1 MQAEKKFF
9 DVFSRYK
16 PSDEKAS
23 LLRRGHSAR
32 FRYTKDPMRVEVD
45 LSFDSHEDAELI
57 YEIEDEC
64 RALYSAESF
73 KILPHFPPESFEIG
87 NFGEIACEA
96 AMCGAVT
103 NGFFTNAEYLDD
115 GVTISILIPFD
126 STGVGF
132 VKGADTENILENILR
147 SRYGVSRRIVVTE
160 GAGADARRIEWEK
173 KREQL
178 LAAAE
183 EESRERFIRERE
195 ERAKAREAE
204 ARAADP
210 QYDFESR
217 SGISTATGI
226 AEAVGESSYKMGATT
241 YDFSSSTAIYG
252 ESFDIC
258 EPTPLADAPCRE
270 P

>member
-16 PSDEKAS
+16 PTDDKAS

-73 KILPHFPPESFEIG
+73 KILPHVPPESFDIR

-115 GVTISILIPFD
+115 GETINVLIPFD
-126 STGVGF
+126 SIGVGF
-132 VKGADTENILENILR
+132 VKGADTEEILSNILP
-147 SRYGVSRRIVVTE
+147 
-160 GAGADARRIEWEK
+160 
-173 KREQL
+173 
-178 LAAAE
+178 
-183 EESRERFIRERE
+183 ESEYHTH
-195 ERAKAREAE
+195 
-204 ARAADP
+204 
-210 QYDFESR
+210 Q
-217 SGISTATGI
+217 
-226 AEAVGESSYKMGATT
+226 
-241 YDFSSSTAIYG
+241 
-252 ESFDIC
+252 
-258 EPTPLADAPCRE
+258 
-270 P
+270 